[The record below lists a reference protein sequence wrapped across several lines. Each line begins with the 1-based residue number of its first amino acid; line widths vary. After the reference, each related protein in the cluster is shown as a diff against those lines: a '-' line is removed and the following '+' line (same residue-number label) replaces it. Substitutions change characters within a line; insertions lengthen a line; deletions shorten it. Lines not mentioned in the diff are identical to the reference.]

1 MIKGGEVI
9 EKVAK
14 IKYFITD
21 KTGTLTT
28 GKPKI
33 KDIIVFAL
41 FNEKEVLEKAGE
53 AVLNSRHPASMALVN
68 FLKKEKGLSI
78 LAPDSFLEFSG
89 EGIDAKKK

>member
-1 MIKGGEVI
+1 LIKGGEVI

-33 KDIIVFAL
+33 KDIIVFVL
-41 FNEKEVLEKAGE
+41 FNEKEV
-53 AVLNSRHPASMALVN
+53 
-68 FLKKEKGLSI
+68 LKKEKGLSI

-89 EGIDAKKK
+89 EGIEAKKK